1 MTPRLSARGTE
12 LQNARVPYVHAT
24 VVRAQSP
31 TSSRPGDEAIILGD
45 GSIEG
50 FVGGQCAEESVRLAA
65 LNALASGE
73 SVLLRVLP
81 ESADEFPKVPG
92 AQVAVNPCL
101 SGGALEIFLEPHLPM
116 PLVVVVGT
124 APIASAL
131 ARITEALGYRS
142 GVAASLDEADF
153 AGASAVILAT
163 HGHDEPEGIRAAL
176 DAGVR
181 FIGLVASEKRGRA
194 LLEALDLADDER
206 ARVHTPVGIEIGA
219 KAPEEIAL
227 SILSSVVQAFR
238 AGDLEA
244 ATSTT
249 SPAVR
254 EAIDPVCGMTVI
266 VRPDTP
272 HKVVDGVET
281 WYCCTGCRDR

>member
-1 MTPRLSARGTE
+1 MSARLLARGTE
-12 LQNARVPYVHAT
+12 LQNAKVPYVHAT

-31 TSSRPGDEAIILGD
+31 TSSRPGDDAIILSD

-81 ESADEFPKVPG
+81 ESSDEFPQVSG
-92 AQVAVNPCL
+92 ACVAVNPCL

-124 APIASAL
+124 APIASAIAQL
-131 ARITEALGYRS
+131 TETLGYRS
-142 GVAASLDEADF
+142 AAVASLADAEF
-153 AGASAVILAT
+153 DDASAVILAT
-163 HGHDEPEGIRAAL
+163 HGHDEPEAIRAAL
-176 DAGVR
+176 DAGVK
-181 FIGLVASEKRGRA
+181 FIGLVASEKRGSA
-194 LLEALDLADDER
+194 VINVMDLSDDER
-206 ARVHTPVGIEIGA
+206 ARVRRPVGIEIGA
-219 KAPEEIAL
+219 ATPEEIAL

-238 AGDLEA
+238 NGELEA
-244 ATSTT
+244 NSTPR
-249 SPAVR
+249 PAVQ
-254 EAIDPVCGMTVI
+254 EAIDPVCGMTVL
-266 VRPDTP
+266 VRLDTP
-272 HKVVDGVET
+272 HKVVDGVDY